1 MSEIYA
7 RVAAVLD
14 TGINEI
20 AHAELY
26 VPLESN
32 RRARLMS
39 MTISGSTRVA
49 VLGRGGDILSGAS
62 FPESRGLT
70 LRDGS
75 QRQYSQAHARTQKT
89 LEVTPTGQIAYV
101 EGGMWAMCDLN
112 GPLTITGEQLPVLLG
127 KRNGLLVRNVNK
139 GQPLIVS
146 FVWEEL
152 P

>member
-7 RVAAVLD
+7 RVAAVFD
-14 TGINEI
+14 TGIDEI

-39 MTISGSTRVA
+39 MTISGSTRVS

-62 FPESRGLT
+62 FSESRGLPM
-70 LRDGS
+70 RDGS
-75 QRQYSQAHARTQKT
+75 VIPYSQSHARTKKT
-89 LEVTPTGQIAYV
+89 LEVTAGGQIAYI
-101 EGGMWAMCDLN
+101 EGGMWAMYDLK
-112 GPLTITGEQLPVLLG
+112 GPLTIKGDELPVLLG
-127 KRNGLLVRNVNK
+127 KRNGLLVRNVHK
-139 GQPLIVS
+139 GQPLIVT
-146 FVWEEL
+146 FVWEEV

>member
-1 MSEIYA
+1 MSEVFA

-26 VPLESN
+26 VPLQSD
-32 RRARLMS
+32 RKARLMS
-39 MTISGSTRVA
+39 MTISGSTRVS

-62 FPESRGLT
+62 FPDSRGLPM
-70 LRDGS
+70 RDGS
-75 QRQYSQAHARTQKT
+75 VRQYSQSHARTQKT
-89 LEVTPTGQIAYV
+89 PEVTPTGAIAYI
-101 EGGMWAMCDLN
+101 EGGMWAMYDLK
-112 GPLTITGEQLPVLLG
+112 GPLTITGDELPVLLG

-139 GQPLIVS
+139 GQQLIVS
-146 FVWEEL
+146 FVWEEV